1 MSNSLQPHGLYS
13 LWNSPGVG
21 SPSLLQWV
29 GSPSLLQWVDLLN
42 PGIEPRSP
50 TLQADSL
57 PAEPQRKPDFLT
69 VIRGYDHYNTL
80 GQSYKIYRSF
90 SYLCPLGLDL
100 LKISSQ
106 YQKCHKVYPVVKV
119 PDGKMKHRAM

>member
-13 LWNSPGVG
+13 PWNSLGQNTGVG
-21 SPSLLQWV
+21 SLSLLQWV
-29 GSPSLLQWVDLLN
+29 
-42 PGIEPRSP
+42 EPRSP

-57 PAEPQRKPDFLT
+57 PAEPQGTPYFLI

-100 LKISSQ
+100 LKISSR

-119 PDGKMKHRAM
+119 PDGKMKHRAMQSHQR